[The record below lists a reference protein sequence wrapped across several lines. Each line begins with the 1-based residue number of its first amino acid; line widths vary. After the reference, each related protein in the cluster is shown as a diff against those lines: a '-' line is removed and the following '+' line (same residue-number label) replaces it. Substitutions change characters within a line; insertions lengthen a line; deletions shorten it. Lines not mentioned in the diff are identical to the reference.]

1 MLNLLKNEANKTY
14 TENGAVTHIT
24 TFSDN
29 LDLFSTIGALR
40 HVSDEEIVARFQ
52 KAYIED
58 PDLAMKNLFFGRDV
72 RGGLGERRVFRVC
85 LRWLAD
91 YKPESVIKNIDKIAE
106 YGRFDDLISLL
117 DTHCEPQVVEYI
129 AECLAVDI
137 ESMYQNKK
145 VSLLAKWMPSV
156 NASNRQTVA
165 AAKKMARAL
174 KMSEAKYRK
183 TMSALRDYIKIIENN
198 LREKDYSFDYSK
210 QPSKAMLKYRQA
222 FIRNDKERYM
232 AFMNRVRCGETKL
245 NTGTL
250 MPYEIIRPATENWW
264 QRTEFSKEERIA
276 LNTSWEALEDFT
288 NGENAL
294 VVVDGSGSMY
304 SYSNPQPA
312 AVAMSLGV
320 YFAERNTGAFKNHF
334 ITFSN
339 RPQMVEVKGDDIVD
353 KINYCRQFDE
363 VANTNIQAMFELILR
378 TALKNNVPQKE
389 LPEAIY
395 IITDMEFN
403 YCTRGADLTNFQYAK
418 KLFAQHG
425 YQLPKVV
432 FWNVCSRNQQQPV
445 TMNEQG
451 VALVS
456 GCNPRIF
463 SMVVGGNLSPYT
475 FMMDVL
481 GAERY
486 ECIVA

>member
-1 MLNLLKNEANKTY
+1 MLNFLKNEANKTY

-40 HVSDEEIVARFQ
+40 HVSDEEIEARFQ
-52 KAYIED
+52 KAYVED

-85 LRWLAD
+85 MKWLAS
-91 YKPESVIKNIDKIAE
+91 YKPESVIKNIDKISE
-106 YGRFDDLISLL
+106 YGRFDDMISLL
-117 DTHCEPQVVEYI
+117 DTPCEPQVVEYI
-129 AECLAVDI
+129 AECLAADV
-137 ESMYQNKK
+137 EAMYQNKN

-156 NASNRQTVA
+156 NASNKQTVA
-165 AAKKMARAL
+165 AAKKLAKAL
-174 KMSEAKYRK
+174 GMKEAEYRK

-210 QPSKAMLKYRQA
+210 QPSKAMFKYRQA

-232 AFMNRVRCGETKL
+232 NFMNRVSRGEAKL

-250 MPYEIIRPATENWW
+250 MPYEIIRPVTECWW
-264 QRTEFSKEERIA
+264 KETEFSREERMT
-276 LNTSWEALEDFT
+276 LNASWEALEDFT

-294 VVVDGSGSMY
+294 AVVDGSGSMY
-304 SYSNPQPA
+304 AYSNPQPA
-312 AVAMSLGV
+312 SVAMSLGV

-339 RPQMVEVKGDDIVD
+339 TPKLVEIKGNDIVD

-363 VANTNIQAMFELILR
+363 VADTNIQKVFELILK
-378 TALKNNVPQKE
+378 TAVKNQLPQKE
-389 LPEAIY
+389 LPETIY

-418 KLFAQHG
+418 KLFAQYG
-425 YQLPKVV
+425 YKLPKVV

-456 GCNPRIF
+456 GCSPRIF
-463 SMVVGGNLSPYT
+463 SMVVGGDFSPYS

-486 ECIVA
+486 QCIVA